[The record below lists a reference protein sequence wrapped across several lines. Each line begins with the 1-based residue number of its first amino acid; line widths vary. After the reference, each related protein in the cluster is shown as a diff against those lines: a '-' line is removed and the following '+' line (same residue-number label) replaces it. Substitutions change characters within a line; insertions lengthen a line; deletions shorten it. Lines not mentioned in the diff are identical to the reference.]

1 MRRSVVT
8 SVALA
13 LLLVTSG
20 CVGMLSGPVTFTAS
34 EATVSDSALQD
45 TGYEKNRTTEMSIS
59 RTFSAAGQSKDV
71 KVTNWVSEYHQS
83 VGIPGLAEQK
93 VAVFAT
99 FSSPKVEVVG
109 KSFNPLDKYNNRQL
123 AQKFTA
129 KFKNV
134 DIKNEV
140 GNRKVTMLGNETSVS
155 KYEATVTTVAGV
167 QFDAYLHVT
176 KVKHGDDH
184 VVALAVYP
192 KQLSDHDQKVD
203 RLIEGVEHEK

>member
-1 MRRSVVT
+1 MTRSAVAG
-8 SVALA
+8 VALA

-34 EATVSDSALQD
+34 EATVEDAALQD
-45 TGYEKNRTTEMSIS
+45 TGYEKNRTTEMTVS
-59 RTFSAAGQSKDV
+59 RTFSAAGQSKEV

-83 VGIPGLAEQK
+83 VGIAGVAEQR

-99 FSSPKVEVVG
+99 FASPQVEVVG

-123 AQKFTA
+123 AEKFTA

-134 DIKNEV
+134 DIQQEV
-140 GNRKVTMLGNETSVS
+140 GTRQVTTLGNETTVS
-155 KYEATVTTVAGV
+155 KYEATVTTVAGI

-176 KVKHGDDH
+176 KVKHGNDH

-203 RLIEGVEHEK
+203 RLIEGIEHEK